1 MRKVCR
7 LVVLLFLLAPLALMP
22 EIPWADTPPSVPTTA
37 TTDTATAAN
46 LQALQGELDQIR
58 QQASTA
64 TSNGQLADLGAAT
77 QQLANSVDSLLTD
90 ALLPERARLQAQLD
104 VLGPPPAPGASAE
117 APAVVRQRL
126 ALAARQAQLDDE
138 LKQAQGA
145 RESLVDLGKQ
155 LARLQHN
162 QLKDQLAL
170 RSGSILGMTFWTPL
184 LHPDPADHQHVMAF
198 LAQIGRQLQS
208 AWQPAWRTTTALLLL
223 LALLV
228 WTAGNRLLERILAW
242 LSLRHLPEGRLR
254 RSTVALS
261 TTLSSLVSTACAVR
275 LIDLAL
281 TRQQPVAASLQDFSD
296 ELVRLALTCA
306 LIAGLGRALLCTHRP
321 SLRLPVM
328 ADPVALAIKP
338 FPRILAGLLLLSGA
352 LEQLNRTVDTS
363 LQVTLFGRGIVSMVV
378 ALTIGAALL
387 RANRIRSA
395 LAAVGEAPEARSTLA
410 GLIHAAI
417 SLTVVCSLLALLGGY
432 ITIARFLTYELVWF

>member
-1 MRKVCR
+1 MCR
-7 LVVLLFLLAPLALMP
+7 LAVLLALLVPLGLMP
-22 EIPWADTPPSVPTTA
+22 GILWAGTPPDVSTAAATDATTA
-37 TTDTATAAN
+37 TT
-46 LQALQGELDQIR
+46 LKALQGELDQIR

-64 TSNGQLADLGAAT
+64 TSSGQLADLDAAT
-77 QQLANSVDSLLTD
+77 RQLADNVDSLLAN
-90 ALLPERARLQAQLD
+90 ALLPERARLQTELD
-104 VLGPPPAPGASAE
+104 VLGPPPAPGAAAE
-117 APAVVRQRL
+117 APAVVQQRV
-126 ALAARQAQLDDE
+126 ALAARQAQLDAE
-138 LKQAQGA
+138 LKQAQDV
-145 RESLVDLGKQ
+145 RENLANLGEQ
-155 LARLQHN
+155 LARLQHD

-170 RSGSILGMTFWTPL
+170 RSGSILGVQFWTPL
-184 LHPDPADHQHVMAF
+184 LHPDPTDHQRVMAF
-198 LAQIGRQLQS
+198 LAQIGGQLQS
-208 AWQPAWRTTTALLLL
+208 AWQPALRVTTALLVLF
-223 LALLV
+223 ALV
-228 WTAGNRLLERILAW
+228 IWTAGNRLLEQILAW

-254 RSTVALS
+254 RSAIALS
-261 TTLSSLVSTACAVR
+261 TTLSSLLSTACVVR

-281 TRQQPVAASLQDFSD
+281 TRQRPLPSSLQDFAD

-306 LIAGLGRALLCTHRP
+306 LIAGLGRALLSTHHP
-321 SLRLPVM
+321 SWRLPVM

-395 LAAVGEAPEARSTLA
+395 LAAAGEAPEARSTLA